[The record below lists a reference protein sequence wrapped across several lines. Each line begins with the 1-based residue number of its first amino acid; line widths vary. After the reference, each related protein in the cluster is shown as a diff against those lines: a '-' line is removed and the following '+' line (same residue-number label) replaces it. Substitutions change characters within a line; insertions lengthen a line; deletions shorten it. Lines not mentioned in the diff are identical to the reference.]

1 MLLQIVALV
10 ALAIWYVALRPRKGG
25 KNAPPTV
32 TSSSVCRIPVVGVLV
47 EFFKS
52 PNTMVQRC
60 VKDYGAVFTIPVRV
74 GVCVCACLLPFF
86 NLDDGDSCFENMHF
100 TYSFFGSNRNLDFSQ
115 ALNLPRGSRG
125 PGNLL

>member
-10 ALAIWYVALRPRKGG
+10 VLAIWYVALRPRKGG

-47 EFFKS
+47 EFFQS

-74 GVCVCACLLPFF
+74 GVCVCACCLVSIVTMVTAASDAFHLL
-86 NLDDGDSCFENMHF
+86 
-100 TYSFFGSNRNLDFSQ
+100 
-115 ALNLPRGSRG
+115 
-125 PGNLL
+125 LLWFKS

>member
-10 ALAIWYVALRPRKGG
+10 ALAIWYVALRPRQGG

-47 EFFKS
+47 EFFQS

-74 GVCVCACLLPFF
+74 GVCVSVLACCLFSIFTMVTAASNAFHLLFLWF
-86 NLDDGDSCFENMHF
+86 KS
-100 TYSFFGSNRNLDFSQ
+100 
-115 ALNLPRGSRG
+115 
-125 PGNLL
+125 